1 MAPLSRTPPGDKSR
15 AIIAPRRL
23 RDAEMRTSRRSEL
36 LKRTF
41 VERAREKLDDRWWS
55 MKVTGKI
62 FAGPKPFAKSR
73 RLLALARELGKNQ
86 NMCDYRSSGVKGL
99 FNIY

>member
-1 MAPLSRTPPGDKSR
+1 MPK
-15 AIIAPRRL
+15 
-23 RDAEMRTSRRSEL
+23 MRTSRRSEL

-73 RLLALARELGKNQ
+73 RLLALARELREKVKICAIIARQESKG
-86 NMCDYRSSGVKGL
+86 YLIYISSD
-99 FNIY
+99 